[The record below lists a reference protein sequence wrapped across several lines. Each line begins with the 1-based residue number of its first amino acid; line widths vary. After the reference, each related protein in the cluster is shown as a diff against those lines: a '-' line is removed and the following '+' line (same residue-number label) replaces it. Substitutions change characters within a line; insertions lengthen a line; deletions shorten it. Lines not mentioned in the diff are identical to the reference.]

1 MYMLGGKNEKYPVYS
16 SIFLDAS
23 SILEASTGNKYWVKI
38 QKDFILRRNQSEML
52 LRDYHILIVLTPKVT
67 KQLAPKSPKLFTFI

>member
-23 SILEASTGNKYWVKI
+23 SILEASTRNKYWVKI
-38 QKDFILRRNQSEML
+38 QKSNTHKWFMDIFIDINTAKWQ
-52 LRDYHILIVLTPKVT
+52 
-67 KQLAPKSPKLFTFI
+67 KLSN